1 MPGWA
6 RFLEI
11 SRPPRSATNV
21 NDYRGSVGV
30 VGYSCLPPRRRPRV
44 AVSAMPQCD
53 DLDTPGHPC
62 VRITKDLDIGRRRAC
77 LVKQEDFRRA
87 SLTIS
92 MTCRSFGVNLSGFL
106 SGPEQA

>member
-11 SRPPRSATNV
+11 SRLPRSATNV

-62 VRITKDLDIGRRRAC
+62 VRITKDLDAPAAGT
-77 LVKQEDFRRA
+77 DFD
-87 SLTIS
+87 
-92 MTCRSFGVNLSGFL
+92 FGVVSLKLEAHDTPRGTPVNIDVRVWT
-106 SGPEQA
+106 